1 MAAPLRSLGAGFN
14 RRTALMTVAQILIL
28 LVRYGL
34 VVLFFPASALD
45 KILNFKGAVKQ
56 AKQVFSSDALRP
68 R

>member
-1 MAAPLRSLGAGFN
+1 M
-14 RRTALMTVAQILIL
+14 TAAQIIIL

-45 KILNFKGAVKQ
+45 KIFNFEGAVKQ
-56 AKQVFSSDALRP
+56 ASQVFTLKRCCCW